1 LAHQQQDQPMPP
13 KIKPQMIL
21 RAQSRLQRQGS
32 QRIMAEVERVEPDLA
47 EFALENLTAIY
58 HRLLEVGAPAKQ
70 SRALYR
76 QIESLV
82 LTCIMAMRED

>member
-1 LAHQQQDQPMPP
+1 MPA
-13 KIKPQMIL
+13 KIHPRMIL

-32 QRIMAEVERVEPDLA
+32 QRVMAELERVEPDLA
-47 EFALENLTAIY
+47 EYALENLTAIY
-58 HRLLEVGAPAKQ
+58 HRLLEVGAPATQ

-82 LTCIMAMRED
+82 LVCVTATRQD